1 MRQIWNIIATVFKFS
16 WRLLNFA
23 RELFFNAVF
32 IVLIIIIG
40 AGIVIY
46 KSDQQPVTSQQG
58 ALYVDLQG
66 IVVDQIS
73 SPDPLGRMS
82 RELLGASANRMQENA
97 LFELVDTL
105 REAANDK
112 NITGMVLQLDNF
124 VGADQPSLNYIGK
137 AISEFKATGKPV
149 YALGNSYNQSQYYL
163 ASYADEIYLSPQ
175 GAVGVYGFSTNNLY
189 YKTLLEKL
197 KINTHIFR
205 VGTYK
210 SAVEPFMRNAMSP
223 EARVADQQWLGTLW
237 NNYLTTLANNRQST
251 PTGIFPG
258 ADALLTSLKAVNGNN
273 AQYALSQKLVD
284 KVVTREQAENEMKA
298 HFGWDKTQQH
308 FNYISIYDYSQQLD
322 RTSTDSAQQDSGN
335 IAVIVVQGA
344 IMDGP
349 QTPGIAGS
357 DTIAAQIR
365 KARLNPAIKAIILRV
380 NSPGGSVT
388 ASDIIRSELAS
399 TRAAGKPIV
408 VSMGGLAASGG
419 YWVSTP
425 ANYIIASPSTLTGS
439 IGIFGVINTFEDSL
453 NSLGVYTDG
462 VSTSP
467 LADVSLTKGISSEFG
482 DLMQITIENG
492 YSTFINLVAQS
503 RNKTPEQ
510 IDKIAQGRVWIG
522 VDAKNIGLVDQLGDF
537 DDALDKAAEL
547 ANITPNNVK
556 IDWLR
561 PDLSL
566 FDLVMLE
573 ITAKAQ
579 AIMPDTLHAL
589 LPEQTVT
596 DIRKQAQFFLKMN
609 DPQNRYAFC
618 LNCGDIY

>member
-1 MRQIWNIIATVFKFS
+1 M
-16 WRLLNFA
+16 
-23 RELFFNAVF
+23 
-32 IVLIIIIG
+32 
-40 AGIVIY
+40 
-46 KSDQQPVTSQQG
+46 
-58 ALYVDLQG
+58 
-66 IVVDQIS
+66 
-73 SPDPLGRMS
+73 
-82 RELLGASANRMQENA
+82 
-97 LFELVDTL
+97 
-105 REAANDK
+105 
-112 NITGMVLQLDNF
+112 
-124 VGADQPSLNYIGK
+124 
-137 AISEFKATGKPV
+137 
-149 YALGNSYNQSQYYL
+149 
-163 ASYADEIYLSPQ
+163 
-175 GAVGVYGFSTNNLY
+175 
-189 YKTLLEKL
+189 
-197 KINTHIFR
+197 
-205 VGTYK
+205 
-210 SAVEPFMRNAMSP
+210 
-223 EARVADQQWLGTLW
+223 
-237 NNYLTTLANNRQST
+237 
-251 PTGIFPG
+251 
-258 ADALLTSLKAVNGNN
+258 
-273 AQYALSQKLVD
+273 
-284 KVVTREQAENEMKA
+284 
-298 HFGWDKTQQH
+298 
-308 FNYISIYDYSQQLD
+308 
-322 RTSTDSAQQDSGN
+322 
-335 IAVIVVQGA
+335 
-344 IMDGP
+344 
-349 QTPGIAGS
+349 
-357 DTIAAQIR
+357 
-365 KARLNPAIKAIILRV
+365 
-380 NSPGGSVT
+380 
-388 ASDIIRSELAS
+388 
-399 TRAAGKPIV
+399 
-408 VSMGGLAASGG
+408 
-419 YWVSTP
+419 STP

-522 VDAKNIGLVDQLGDF
+522 IDAKNIGLVDQLGDF
-537 DDALDKAAEL
+537 DDAVDKAAEL